1 VNKKLTQTNKAMKLS
16 NVIPAGIISGIFV
29 LSATAE
35 DVLPEQ
41 IKVQIDGAEVGKW
54 TMDFDAAVEKATQ
67 EKLPMMINFTGS
79 DWCGW
84 CKLMDKGVFAQ
95 EEWKKFATKNVLLVT
110 LDFPKDKN
118 IVPEKYVSRNNDLK
132 KQFGVRGFPTYVVL
146 DSDGKSKL
154 GQLGAGRDKTPAS
167 FIDEFKGVIRMSAT
181 SIEAFIKANPDKADA
196 YKAAIKEDKDA
207 KDALA
212 NWISTK
218 PEKTEENNKK
228 FAAFQERIKAVGE
241 KLKDF

>member
-1 VNKKLTQTNKAMKLS
+1 MKLS
-16 NVIPAGIISGIFV
+16 NVISAGVISGILVF
-29 LSATAE
+29 SASAE
-35 DVLPEQ
+35 D
-41 IKVQIDGAEVGKW
+41 KVQFDGAEVGKW
-54 TMDFDAAVEKATQ
+54 TMDYDAAVELAAK
-67 EKLPMMINFTGS
+67 EKLPMMLNFTGS

-95 EEWKKFATKNVLLVT
+95 DEWKKFAAKNVLLVT

-118 IVPEKYVSRNNDLK
+118 IVPEKYVSQNNELK

-181 SIEAFIKANPDKADA
+181 SIEAFLKANPDKADA

-218 PEKTEENNKK
+218 PERNEENNKK
-228 FAAFQERIKAVGE
+228 FASFQERIKAAGE
-241 KLKDF
+241 QLKDF